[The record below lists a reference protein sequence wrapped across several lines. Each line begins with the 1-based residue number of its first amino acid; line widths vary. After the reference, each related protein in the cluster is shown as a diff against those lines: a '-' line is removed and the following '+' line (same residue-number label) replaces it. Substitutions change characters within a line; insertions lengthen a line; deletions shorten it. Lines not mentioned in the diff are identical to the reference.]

1 MKEGEKTVFTC
12 SWKNYVN
19 IHGILFSCSLCVI
32 LWQAVDANT
41 PKPWGCPQLIGAIE
55 ARLEGLRARLAQA
68 VAKLIWGV
76 LQGSGQVT
84 VVPGHCDN
92 LGLYRQNICIWMQP
106 ATLQGLF
113 FRFPGGWSSS
123 SGTHGVCGSSPGLG
137 SRSWG
142 GCLCTWASLHL
153 GRGSGWALAFTER
166 SLMSCWSQGCP
177 CCWAGETAPALVS
190 GGLQLVLRRSW
201 RSLSTTSIPSAHTV
215 LSSFSF
221 LPLRSLYSL
230 SCPICASPSQNVVE
244 KRWLKEHMNKY
255 TRGKMCSSSK
265 MVQIILNKNDFLL
278 MLKEKIQCLTS

>member
-1 MKEGEKTVFTC
+1 MIISGFTDKTFASEC
-12 SWKNYVN
+12 SQPRCKVYSSDF
-19 IHGILFSCSLCVI
+19 LE
-32 LWQAVDANT
+32 D
-41 PKPWGCPQLIGAIE
+41 GA
-55 ARLEGLRARLAQA
+55 AA
-68 VAKLIWGV
+68 VAPMVSVGAPL
-76 LQGSGQVT
+76 
-84 VVPGHCDN
+84 
-92 LGLYRQNICIWMQP
+92 
-106 ATLQGLF
+106 
-113 FRFPGGWSSS
+113 
-123 SGTHGVCGSSPGLG
+123 GLG

-244 KRWLKEHMNKY
+244 KR
-255 TRGKMCSSSK
+255 
-265 MVQIILNKNDFLL
+265 
-278 MLKEKIQCLTS
+278 

>member
-12 SWKNYVN
+12 SWKNDVN

-55 ARLEGLRARLAQA
+55 ARLEGLSARLAQA

-123 SGTHGVCGSSPGLG
+123 SGTHGVCGSSPGVGVTLLG
-137 SRSWG
+137 WLFVHMGFPPSGEGFWVGFGIHRAVPDVLLEPG
-142 GCLCTWASLHL
+142 LSLLL
-153 GRGSGWALAFTER
+153 GRWDS
-166 SLMSCWSQGCP
+166 SCLS
-177 CCWAGETAPALVS
+177 V
-190 GGLQLVLRRSW
+190 W
-201 RSLSTTSIPSAHTV
+201 RSPAGPQEILAKSQHHQHPLCPHCSVFFQLPPSEISV
-215 LSSFSF
+215 LTFMSNLCF
-221 LPLRSLYSL
+221 
-230 SCPICASPSQNVVE
+230 PITKCGGKEVTEGTHEQIHKGKNV
-244 KRWLKEHMNKY
+244 
-255 TRGKMCSSSK
+255 
-265 MVQIILNKNDFLL
+265 FFF
-278 MLKEKIQCLTS
+278 